1 MSILFY
7 MPEIFHDI
15 LFLLGTKKQGE
26 AGGGLR
32 GLSSQSAALAASSEA
47 ATIQAAWQG
56 AENHE
61 TDSQEAWAWHR
72 CAALRAPL
80 TPHLKVREP
89 RGPTSWETWRPPGIP
104 PREESAPPTPT
115 ASLPRPLG
123 PQPPSSAPARPRPSL
138 GGGAWNVGPCSPEIG
153 VSRHQHASTPAPAGS
168 GSRPEVDRTTLWL
181 PLTSSVIGMDAG
193 HPSQKSFPILSR
205 AS

>member
-1 MSILFY
+1 MIFCFY
-7 MPEIFHDI
+7 LGPKNKVGRGVGCGACHHRA
-15 LFLLGTKKQGE
+15 LLWLPAQKLPQFRQPGKGQKTTRLTARKPGPGT
-26 AGGGLR
+26 AVRLV
-32 GLSSQSAALAASSEA
+32 
-47 ATIQAAWQG
+47 T
-56 AENHE
+56 
-61 TDSQEAWAWHR
+61 
-72 CAALRAPL
+72 LRAPL
-80 TPHLKVREP
+80 TLHLKVREP
-89 RGPTSWETWRPPGIP
+89 KGPTSRETWRPPGFP
-104 PREESAPPTPT
+104 PREESAPPTPA

-123 PQPPSSAPARPRPSL
+123 PQPPSSAPACPRPSL